1 MRKIKLTSKDLDV
14 LNPNITENNL
24 LFISSVLS
32 KISEVISA
40 TYGPRAGY
48 VAQVIREHHVGGFSY
63 TKDGMTTLAKLAFNE
78 QSEVD
83 ILNMVR
89 LACNAIKQDSG
100 DGSTTGAKLLSNMVR
115 LAASDLL
122 SAEMNGSKEYY
133 NYRINTPKVI
143 DDIANKLENIITEN
157 GVTDITHQD
166 IIDVANIAT
175 NQDENLVKYFEEIS
189 DYIRENNINTKEIEI
204 GVGMSGSDTKVSYNP
219 GFRIGSHNFLMDSTR
234 TQMNNCK
241 IIMLSN
247 TFTIDMLHYV
257 LQEVMDTGNTYT
269 NESGNSLL
277 FIVSGMDNESKRLL
291 SSYTKQLVKKNQV
304 ANFDFVE
311 MDYVFSATSNRRE
324 DLGYFVNID
333 EINVLDYCEKRQFDP
348 NNRNSLDS
356 PDNENF
362 LKWRNSVNP
371 NTGKLEEFDGLKKYI
386 DRFYDNTD
394 KGILCTVSYVAGEG
408 LTITPNPDEN
418 TNRTLFS
425 EHLAKLKRL
434 ATDPDEEI
442 ANAAKGR
449 LHYLKENYFMIT
461 VADRLGDGRR
471 IFTAIQDAAKA
482 VNSVVSKG
490 YHMGAS
496 CSLLNAISQ
505 LQLNQP
511 ENNTMIEKTANYV
524 INLLKESVKELVEEL
539 LPEGKEITD
548 GISLK
553 DYTFFGTR
561 VIAPIRTD
569 ITMVKNILY
578 YFSNIYGSLLLEWD
592 NPADA
597 FHSKKVAQDI
607 KDRLEYKKESSD
619 IKPKEDLN
627 ELDKKR
633 IEEAV
638 KVAKE
643 AGKKYEANVNL
654 EELSEKKVTEEEVNQ
669 FKDIV
674 NKEKQDKVV
683 KEIVQEKVSEPVNKP
698 VEPAGE
704 DFFTVLKNP
713 VIEPEKNPEDM
724 DEFELK
730 KYNMMKELEAK
741 AEKARKEQILKRRL
755 GIGDG
760 QLLDQDG
767 KPQDF
772 EDIITMEDLK
782 NDIVEEEV
790 KKGNLSFKIRYPRN
804 ISKEALEKLRNNP
817 FDFE

>member
-1 MRKIKLTSKDLDV
+1 MEKIKLTSKDLDV

-100 DGSTTGAKLLSNMVR
+100 DGSTTGAKLFSNMVR

-122 SAEMNGSKEYY
+122 TAEKNGSKEYY

-143 DDIANKLENIITEN
+143 EDIANKLEEIIVED
-157 GVTDITHQD
+157 GVTNITHQD

-175 NQDENLVKYFEEIS
+175 NQDENLVKYFAEIA
-189 DYIRENNINTKEIEI
+189 DYIKEHNINTKEIEI
-204 GVGMSGSDTKVSYNP
+204 GVGMSGNTTKVSYNP
-219 GFRIGSHNFLMDSTR
+219 GFRIGSHNFLMDSTK

-257 LQEVMDTGNTYT
+257 LQEVMDSGNTYT

-291 SSYTKQLVKKNQV
+291 ASYTKQLVKKNQV
-304 ANFDFVE
+304 AKFDFVE

-333 EINVLDYCEKRQFDP
+333 EINVLDFCEKRQFDP
-348 NNRNSLDS
+348 NHRNSLDL

-362 LKWRNSVNP
+362 LKWRNAVNP
-371 NTGKLEEFDGLKKYI
+371 NTGELEELDGLKKYL
-386 DRFYDNTD
+386 DRFYDNID
-394 KGILCTVSYVAGEG
+394 KGVLCTVSYVAGEG
-408 LTITPNPDEN
+408 LTITPNPDDES
-418 TNRTLFS
+418 NRTLFN

-434 ATDPDEEI
+434 AEDPDEEI

-471 IFTAIQDAAKA
+471 IFTAVQDAAKA

-496 CSLLNAISQ
+496 CSLLNAIMKIQ
-505 LQLNQP
+505 FLQP
-511 ENNTMIEKTANYV
+511 DNTILEKTANYV
-524 INLLKESVKELVEEL
+524 INLLRESVEELIEEL
-539 LPEGKEITD
+539 LPEGKEMED

-607 KDRLEYKKESSD
+607 KDRLQYKNESPIKLSNTKLKE
-619 IKPKEDLN
+619 
-627 ELDKKR
+627 ELDKK
-633 IEEAV
+633 IIQDAV
-638 KVAKE
+638 LVAKE
-643 AGKKYEANVNL
+643 AGKKYEENRIKNI
-654 EELSEKKVTEEEVNQ
+654 EKKATEEEVNQ
-669 FKDIV
+669 FKDIT
-674 NKEKQDKVV
+674 NKEKQEEAV
-683 KEIVQEKVSEPVNKP
+683 KEIVEEKVSKPEEPV
-698 VEPAGE
+698 GD

-713 VIEPEKNPEDM
+713 TIEPEKNPEDM

-741 AEKARKEQILKRRL
+741 ADKARKEQMLKKRL
-755 GIGDG
+755 GVGDG
-760 QLLDQDG
+760 QLIGEDG
-767 KPQDF
+767 KPTDF
-772 EDIITMEDLK
+772 GDIITSEDLK
-782 NDIVEEEV
+782 NDMVEEV
-790 KKGNLSFKIRYPRN
+790 VRKGNLSFKIKYPRN

-817 FDFE
+817 FDLD